1 MRRLAPPQALFH
13 EAEVLEVRCTDA
25 LLALDELQDAAERG
39 AAGALQRRHVRD
51 AVARVR
57 GVAAA
62 LARVK
67 DAAMNAV

>member
-1 MRRLAPPQALFH
+1 M
-13 EAEVLEVRCTDA
+13 RCTDA

-39 AAGALQRRHVRD
+39 AAGALRRADVRD

-57 GVAAA
+57 GVAAT

-67 DAAMNAV
+67 EAAMNAM

>member
-1 MRRLAPPQALFH
+1 MPCHAAQALVH

-39 AAGALQRRHVRD
+39 AAGALRRADVRD

-57 GVAAA
+57 GVAAT

-67 DAAMNAV
+67 EAAMNAM